1 VFEQGEAEGSL
12 RADGSPREAARAL
25 VGGLEG
31 AMLVERPYDDVA
43 RFERRANRLF
53 ASLANSAPA
62 RRK

>member
-1 VFEQGEAEGSL
+1 
-12 RADGSPREAARAL
+12 
-25 VGGLEG
+25 
-31 AMLVERPYDDVA
+31 MLVERPYDDVA